1 MSNNQQP
8 RRLNTGGARGSGS
21 GSGNSGSQTR
31 RTVHTSSARTVY
43 TSSARGGA
51 QSGARPAH
59 SASSRGTSSRS
70 AAYHGTSPRSAPA
83 HSAPRAGGKKK
94 KKRGCGFYIFVTL
107 LVVLVLVIGAF
118 AGVYHWVMSNIS
130 PDDPAQ
136 AISEE
141 IRTAEEY
148 RGDVVNVLVCGID
161 YEEGR
166 NYSNDAESNDGMT
179 DMILYVNFDVKNKKV
194 NMLQIPRDTFVGEI
208 AGSTGKINAVAL
220 RNDGIPSLAKLI
232 SEQLQLPV
240 DYYATIDMQSLKEIV
255 DLFGGIEVYV
265 PHDIS
270 YKGSLIQ
277 QGVRTLDGDA
287 AEFFVRC
294 RYGEGYA
301 NSDIDR
307 LNMQCN
313 FYSALFRE
321 FRTLTVPDLI
331 KMVPVA
337 VKYLTTDMPATTMAS
352 VGLSLLQVDSADM
365 LICQMPVYNG
375 QPYGS
380 GKQKQSV
387 VVADPVGTADLL
399 NTYFRTYGEPVS
411 ADQLQ
416 LASWGTT
423 SSTPTNPNV
432 QYMGQLDADAEAEK
446 EANGVDN

>member
-8 RRLNTGGARGSGS
+8 RRLNTGGARGTGS
-21 GSGNSGSQTR
+21 GSGTPAR
-31 RTVHTSSARTVY
+31 RTVHTSSARTVH
-43 TSSARGGA
+43 TASARGGT
-51 QSGARPAH
+51 QSGSRTVHHAPAH
-59 SASSRGTSSRS
+59 
-70 AAYHGTSPRSAPA
+70 SAPA
-83 HSAPRAGGKKK
+83 HSAPRRSKK

-107 LVVLVLVIGAF
+107 LVILVLLVGAG

-130 PDDPAQ
+130 PEDPAQ
-136 AISEE
+136 SISEE

-208 AGSTGKINAVAL
+208 AGTTGKINAVAL
-220 RNDGIPSLAKLI
+220 RNDGIPSLAQLI
-232 SEQLQLPV
+232 SDQLKLPV

-270 YKGSLIQ
+270 FKGSLIE

-307 LNMQCN
+307 LNMQRN
-313 FYSALFRE
+313 FYAALFRE
-321 FRTLTVPDLI
+321 FRTLTVGDLI

-365 LICQMPVYNG
+365 MICQMPVYNG
-375 QPYGS
+375 QPYN
-380 GKQKQSV
+380 KQSV

-411 ADQLQ
+411 SDQLA
-416 LASWGTT
+416 LAEWPTT
-423 SSTPTNPNV
+423 SSTPTDPNV

>member
-1 MSNNQQP
+1 MSNDKQP
-8 RRLNTGGARGSGS
+8 RRLNTGGARGGTAGSSGS
-21 GSGNSGSQTR
+21 
-31 RTVHTSSARTVY
+31 SA
-43 TSSARGGA
+43 
-51 QSGARPAH
+51 
-59 SASSRGTSSRS
+59 ASSRRSVNTGAARGTTGPG
-70 AAYHGTSPRSAPA
+70 HTAPA
-83 HSAPRAGGKKK
+83 HGASRQSPAHGKK
-94 KKRGCGFYIFVTL
+94 KKRGCGFYIFVTFLVL
-107 LVVLVLVIGAF
+107 LVLLLAGAIGL
-118 AGVYHWVMSNIS
+118 YSWVMSGLA
-130 PDDPAQ
+130 PEDPAQ
-136 AISEE
+136 SISEE

-148 RGDVVNVLVCGID
+148 RGDVVNILVCGID

-166 NYSNDAESNDGMT
+166 NYSNDADSNDGMT

-220 RNDGIPSLAKLI
+220 RNDGIPSLAQLI
-232 SEQLQLPV
+232 SDQLKLPV
-240 DYYATIDMQSLKEIV
+240 DYYATIDMQSLKEVV
-255 DLFGGIEVYV
+255 DLFNGIEVYV

-270 YKGSLIQ
+270 YKGSLIKE
-277 QGVRTLDGDA
+277 GVRTLDGDA

-307 LNMQCN
+307 LNMQRN

-321 FRTLTVPDLI
+321 FRTLTVGDLI

-337 VKYLTTDMPATTMAS
+337 VKYMTTDMSAGTMAS

-365 LICQMPVYNG
+365 MICQMPVYNG
-375 QPYGS
+375 QPYN
-380 GKQKQSV
+380 KQSV

-399 NTYFRTYGEPVS
+399 NTYFRTYGEQVPS
-411 ADQLQ
+411 DQLA
-416 LASWGTT
+416 LAEWGTT
-423 SSTPTNPNV
+423 SSTPTDPNV

>member
-1 MSNNQQP
+1 M
-8 RRLNTGGARGSGS
+8 
-21 GSGNSGSQTR
+21 
-31 RTVHTSSARTVY
+31 HTSSARTVY
-43 TSSARGGA
+43 TASARGSSQGTHRA
-51 QSGARPAH
+51 PAH
-59 SASSRGTSSRS
+59 
-70 AAYHGTSPRSAPA
+70 SAPA
-83 HSAPRAGGKKK
+83 HSAPRRGQNKKK
-94 KKRGCGFYIFVTL
+94 KHGCGFYIFVTL
-107 LVVLVLVIGAF
+107 LVILVLLVGAGV
-118 AGVYHWVMSNIS
+118 GVYHWVMSNIAPENPS
-130 PDDPAQ
+130 Q
-136 AISEE
+136 SISEE

-166 NYSNDAESNDGMT
+166 TYSNDASSNDGMT

-208 AGSTGKINAVAL
+208 AGTTGKINAVAL
-220 RNDGIPSLAKLI
+220 RNDGIPSLAQLI
-232 SEQLQLPV
+232 SDQLKLPV

-270 YKGSLIQ
+270 FKGSTIKE
-277 QGVRTLDGDA
+277 GVRTLDGDA

-307 LNMQCN
+307 LNMQRN
-313 FYSALFRE
+313 FYAALFRRL
-321 FRTLTVPDLI
+321 RTLTAGDLI

-337 VKYLTTDMPATTMAS
+337 VKYLTTDMPAGTIAS

-365 LICQMPVYNG
+365 MICQMPVYNG
-375 QPYGS
+375 QPYN
-380 GKQKQSV
+380 KQSV

-411 ADQLQ
+411 ADQLE
-416 LASWGTT
+416 LAEWGTT
-423 SSTPTNPNV
+423 SSTPTDPNV

>member
-8 RRLNTGGARGSGS
+8 RRLNTGGARGTGSGS
-21 GSGNSGSQTR
+21 GSPAR
-31 RTVHTSSARTVY
+31 RTVHTSSARTVH
-43 TSSARGGA
+43 TASARSGSQGG
-51 QSGARPAH
+51 
-59 SASSRGTSSRS
+59 SRTV
-70 AAYHGTSPRSAPA
+70 HHAPA
-83 HSAPRAGGKKK
+83 HNAPRRGDSKKK
-94 KKRGCGFYIFVTL
+94 KHGCGFYIFVAL
-107 LVVLVLVIGAF
+107 LVALVLVGGAV
-118 AGVYHWVMSNIS
+118 AGIYYWFMSSIA
-130 PDDPAQ
+130 PEDPAQ
-136 AISEE
+136 SISEE

-148 RGDVVNVLVCGID
+148 RGDVVNILVCGID

-166 NYSNDAESNDGMT
+166 TYSNDASSNDGMT

-208 AGSTGKINAVAL
+208 AGTTGKINAVAL
-220 RNDGIPSLAKLI
+220 RNDGIPSLAQLI
-232 SEQLQLPV
+232 SDQLKLPV

-270 YKGSLIQ
+270 YKGSLIEE
-277 QGVRTLDGDA
+277 GVRTLDGDA

-307 LNMQCN
+307 LNMQRN
-313 FYSALFRE
+313 FYAALFRR
-321 FRTLTVPDLI
+321 FRTLTVGDLI

-337 VKYLTTDMPATTMAS
+337 VKYLTTDMSAGTMAS

-365 LICQMPVYNG
+365 MICQMPVYNG
-375 QPYGS
+375 QPYN
-380 GKQKQSV
+380 KQSV

-399 NTYFRTYGEPVS
+399 NTYFRTYGEQVP
-411 ADQLQ
+411 AEQLE
-416 LASWGTT
+416 LAEWGTT
-423 SSTPTNPNV
+423 SSTPTDPNV

>member
-8 RRLNTGGARGSGS
+8 RRLNTGGARGTGSGS
-21 GSGNSGSQTR
+21 GSPAR

-43 TSSARGGA
+43 TASARGSSQGTHRA
-51 QSGARPAH
+51 PAH
-59 SASSRGTSSRS
+59 
-70 AAYHGTSPRSAPA
+70 SAPA
-83 HSAPRAGGKKK
+83 HSAPRRGQNKKK
-94 KKRGCGFYIFVTL
+94 KHGCGFYIFVTL
-107 LVVLVLVIGAF
+107 LVILVLLVGAGV
-118 AGVYHWVMSNIS
+118 GVYHWVMSNIAPENPS
-130 PDDPAQ
+130 Q
-136 AISEE
+136 SISEE

-166 NYSNDAESNDGMT
+166 TYSNDASSNDGMT

-208 AGSTGKINAVAL
+208 AGTTGKINAVAL
-220 RNDGIPSLAKLI
+220 RNDGIPSLAQLI
-232 SEQLQLPV
+232 SDQLKLPV

-270 YKGSLIQ
+270 FKGSTIKE
-277 QGVRTLDGDA
+277 GVRTLDGDA

-307 LNMQCN
+307 LNMQRN
-313 FYSALFRE
+313 FYAALFRRL
-321 FRTLTVPDLI
+321 RTRTAGDLI

-337 VKYLTTDMPATTMAS
+337 VKYLTTDMPAGTIAS

-365 LICQMPVYNG
+365 MICQMPVYNG
-375 QPYGS
+375 QPYN
-380 GKQKQSV
+380 KQSV

-411 ADQLQ
+411 ADQLE
-416 LASWGTT
+416 LAEWGTT
-423 SSTPTNPNV
+423 SSTPTDPNV

>member
-8 RRLNTGGARGSGS
+8 RRLNTGGARGTGSGS
-21 GSGNSGSQTR
+21 GSAGTPAR
-31 RTVHTSSARTVY
+31 RAVHTSSARTVY
-43 TSSARGGA
+43 TSSSRGTSAAG
-51 QSGARPAH
+51 SRPAH
-59 SASSRGTSSRS
+59 SAPSRGTS
-70 AAYHGTSPRSAPA
+70 A
-83 HSAPRAGGKKK
+83 HSASARSTPRTGGKK
-94 KKRGCGFYIFVTL
+94 KKRGCGFYIFVAL
-107 LVVLVLVIGAF
+107 LVVLALVIGAF

-166 NYSNDAESNDGMT
+166 NYSNDADSNDGMT

-208 AGSTGKINAVAL
+208 AGTTGKINAVAL

-232 SEQLQLPV
+232 SDQLQLPI
-240 DYYATIDMQSLKEIV
+240 DYYVTIDMQSLKEIV

-270 YKGSLIQ
+270 FKGSYIE

-307 LNMQCN
+307 LNMQRN

-337 VKYLTTDMPATTMAS
+337 VKYLTTDMPAGTMAS

-365 LICQMPVYNG
+365 MICQMPVYNG
-375 QPYGS
+375 QPYN
-380 GKQKQSV
+380 KQSV

-411 ADQLQ
+411 SDQLQ
-416 LASWGTT
+416 LVQWGTT
-423 SSTPTNPNV
+423 SSTPTDPNV
-432 QYMGQLDADAEAEK
+432 QYMGQLDANAEAEK

>member
-8 RRLNTGGARGSGS
+8 RRLNTGGARGTGSGS
-21 GSGNSGSQTR
+21 GSPAR
-31 RTVHTSSARTVY
+31 RTVHTSSARSGSQGGSRTV
-43 TSSARGGA
+43 
-51 QSGARPAH
+51 H
-59 SASSRGTSSRS
+59 
-70 AAYHGTSPRSAPA
+70 HAPA
-83 HSAPRAGGKKK
+83 HNAPRRGDSKKK
-94 KKRGCGFYIFVTL
+94 KHGCGFYIFVAL
-107 LVVLVLVIGAF
+107 LVALVLVGGAV
-118 AGVYHWVMSNIS
+118 AGIYYWFMSSIA
-130 PDDPAQ
+130 PEDPAQ
-136 AISEE
+136 SISEE

-148 RGDVVNVLVCGID
+148 RGDVVNILVCGID

-166 NYSNDAESNDGMT
+166 TYSNDASSNDGMT

-208 AGSTGKINAVAL
+208 AGTTGKINAVAL
-220 RNDGIPSLAKLI
+220 RNDGIPSLAQLI
-232 SEQLQLPV
+232 SDQLKLPV

-270 YKGSLIQ
+270 YKGSLIEE
-277 QGVRTLDGDA
+277 GVRTLDGDA

-307 LNMQCN
+307 LNMQRN
-313 FYSALFRE
+313 FYAALFRR
-321 FRTLTVPDLI
+321 FRTLTVGDLI

-337 VKYLTTDMPATTMAS
+337 VKYLTTDMSAGTMAS

-365 LICQMPVYNG
+365 MICQMPVYNG
-375 QPYGS
+375 QPYN
-380 GKQKQSV
+380 KQSV

-399 NTYFRTYGEPVS
+399 NTYFRTYGEQVP
-411 ADQLQ
+411 AEQLE
-416 LASWGTT
+416 LAEWGTT
-423 SSTPTNPNV
+423 SSTPTDPNV